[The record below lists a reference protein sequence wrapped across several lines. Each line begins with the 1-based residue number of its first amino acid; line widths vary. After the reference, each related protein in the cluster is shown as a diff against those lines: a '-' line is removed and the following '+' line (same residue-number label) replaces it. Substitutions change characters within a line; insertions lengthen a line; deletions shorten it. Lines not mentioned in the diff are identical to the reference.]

1 MQEDTIK
8 RVNKFKNSKVIQNY
22 LDGRN
27 SLLWTKKG
35 RADAIKETSMNA
47 KNIDMSPRTANAPTI
62 DAGGMKFKVVGGDDS
77 SSLKFKIR
85 NK

>member
-1 MQEDTIK
+1 MIIK
-8 RVNKFKNSKVIQNY
+8 PTNASANVAVKTN
-22 LDGRN
+22 
-27 SLLWTKKG
+27 
-35 RADAIKETSMNA
+35 AIKETSMNA